1 MYGEA
6 WRYILAVYVTPRRR
20 TWGNRSGPGHRIA
33 AHDRLMVM
41 LCSTGPVPFLN
52 TRVLFDDAQSLKV
65 WGLISP
71 SPFGRHPG
79 AN

>member
-20 TWGNRSGPGHRIA
+20 TRGNRSGPGHRIVP
-33 AHDRLMVM
+33 HDRLMVM
-41 LCSTGPVPFLN
+41 PYSTGPVLFLN
-52 TRVLFDDAQSLKV
+52 TRILLDDAQSRKV

-79 AN
+79 TN